1 MKFFSKQK
9 KIHPIAPHH
18 EGIEAGGRLLRDWAT
33 ILIVFVILVLTAFLV
48 DGYLL
53 IQINRGDFF
62 SADAVSDSVSDSVS
76 GSSPETLNRKTLLD
90 AAGFFEARQKEYDAF
105 RSIVAP
111 QIDPSI

>member
-9 KIHPIAPHH
+9 KIYPIAPHH
-18 EGIEAGGRLLRDWAT
+18 GGVGGVRLFRDWAT
-33 ILIVFVILVLTAFLV
+33 ILIAFAILILMAFLV

-62 SADAVSDSVSDSVS
+62 TTGSVSES
-76 GSSPETLNRKTLLD
+76 GSETLNQKTLLD
-90 AAGFFEARQKEYDAF
+90 VAGFFEARQKEYDTF
-105 RSIVAP
+105 RSVVAP